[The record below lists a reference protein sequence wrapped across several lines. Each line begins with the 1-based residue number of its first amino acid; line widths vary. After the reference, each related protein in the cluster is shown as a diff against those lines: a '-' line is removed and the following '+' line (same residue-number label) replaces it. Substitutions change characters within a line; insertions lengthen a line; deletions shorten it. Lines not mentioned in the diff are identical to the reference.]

1 MKSLNFG
8 VNYYICGFILL
19 LFLLLAVFL
28 FHIQCYLLAVI
39 FIIGVLMGIHCIM
52 HTQDELIKITNKNKI
67 ISFYIYENKKQKINQ
82 YKFEDIEDFH
92 ITITQI
98 HENNYS
104 RTPAPIELTFIV
116 KRLDELPNVY
126 KTNVHGHFSIK
137 QIFEFAKNIP
147 NFSYNVETNRDVT
160 LLNIE
165 NIAKTGKSLSLRE
178 ALNIVENDSKVPVEV
193 KSTSN
198 LLVIY
203 IIVSLCIV
211 IPMIISIIID
221 IIKDLQ
227 Y

>member
-1 MKSLNFG
+1 
-8 VNYYICGFILL
+8 
-19 LFLLLAVFL
+19 
-28 FHIQCYLLAVI
+28 
-39 FIIGVLMGIHCIM
+39 M